1 MQTVTHAPGLSCYPS
16 ARIGQ
21 LATLPLQGRVKT
33 LRRYDR
39 FMTKLSNAFA
49 KLLNAL
55 AVTAALTLLAM
66 VVMVTA
72 DILLRNL
79 TRTGF
84 AWSNEVS
91 EYALYVITLLTAPW
105 LLRRGQHVRVDLVLT
120 LVPARAAWIMEAMGD
135 VIGFAVCLVMMR
147 YGLKMSIDS
156 AVLGAITIKNLVF
169 PEWWLLWPLP
179 VCFALLAAEFAFRFD
194 RLIHSEPGRRV
205 EATSVA

>member
-1 MQTVTHAPGLSCYPS
+1 
-16 ARIGQ
+16 
-21 LATLPLQGRVKT
+21 
-33 LRRYDR
+33 
-39 FMTKLSNAFA
+39 
-49 KLLNAL
+49 
-55 AVTAALTLLAM
+55 LLAM

-120 LVPARAAWIMEAMGD
+120 LVPVRVAWLMEAAGD

-147 YGLKMSIDS
+147 YGFKMSIES
-156 AVLGAITIKNLVF
+156 AVLGSITIKNLVF

-194 RLIHSEPGRRV
+194 RLVHSEPGRRV

>member
-1 MQTVTHAPGLSCYPS
+1 
-16 ARIGQ
+16 
-21 LATLPLQGRVKT
+21 
-33 LRRYDR
+33 
-39 FMTKLSNAFA
+39 MTKLSNLFG
-49 KLLNAL
+49 KLLNLL
-55 AVTAALTLLAM
+55 AVAAALTLLAM

-84 AWSNEVS
+84 AWSNEIS

-105 LLRRGQHVRVDLVLT
+105 LLRRGQHVRIDLVLT
-120 LVPARAAWIMEAMGD
+120 LVPARVAWLMEAASD
-135 VIGFAVCLVMMR
+135 VLGFAVCLVMMR

-156 AVLGAITIKNLVF
+156 ALLGSITIKNLVF

-179 VCFALLAAEFAFRFD
+179 VCFALLAAEFVFRFD

-205 EATSVA
+205 EATSVG